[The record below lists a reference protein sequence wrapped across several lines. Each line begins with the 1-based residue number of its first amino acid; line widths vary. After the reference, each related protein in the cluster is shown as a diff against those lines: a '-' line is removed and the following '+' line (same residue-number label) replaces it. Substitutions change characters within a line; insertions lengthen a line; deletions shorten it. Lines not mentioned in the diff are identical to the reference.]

1 MKAKISLISSTV
13 ILGMAS
19 LAASAEEASTS
30 FSWGDVT
37 FQPRAY
43 VGYADYSLESGTFDS
58 IYRNSDGSINEDLT
72 RSGKG
77 TVSLDAKAHDKL
89 QINGVL
95 WGIGGTIAT
104 GNFFGDFYYQSTLN
118 DTAYSDEDV
127 PLVINDTPINSY
139 YGDVDAQHDDWA
151 LSLGY
156 IVTKQWAIFAG
167 YKAGNT
173 EWDQNFRL
181 NVRSSSDSR
190 LINNGNLNASFDQDG
205 PFLGTSYSVP
215 IGPGA
220 LTFKAAYAY
229 LDGTYKWSSTEA
241 IQPPFSGGDDPV
253 TTLQHVKLDGNSSAF
268 SLGLSWTQS
277 LSNNMGYS
285 IGANYHRYKFDMSGA
300 SAISVENAPYASG
313 QITSGSLTESL
324 FTLTASLLYRF

>member
-1 MKAKISLISSTV
+1 MKAKISLISST
-13 ILGMAS
+13 IMLGMAS

-30 FSWGDVT
+30 FSWGDMT

-43 VGYADYSLESGTFDS
+43 VGYADYSLESGTFDF
-58 IYRNSDGSINEDLT
+58 IFRNPDGSINETLT
-72 RSGKG
+72 GSGKG
-77 TVSLDAKAHDKL
+77 KVSLDVEKHVKL

-95 WGIGGTIAT
+95 WGIGGTIAA

-127 PLVINDTPINSY
+127 PIIIEDIPFNAH

-173 EWDQNFRL
+173 EWDQNYRL
-181 NVRSSSDSR
+181 NVLSSSDS
-190 LINNGNLNASFDQDG
+190 INNGNLNASFDQDG

-229 LDGTYKWSSTEA
+229 LDGTYKWSTTEV
-241 IQPPFSGGDDPV
+241 IQPPFDPV
-253 TTLQHVKLDGNSSAF
+253 TVLQRVKLDGNSSAF

-277 LSNNMGYS
+277 LSDNMGYS

-300 SAISVENAPYASG
+300 SAISSENAPYASG

-324 FTLTASLLYRF
+324 FTLTASFLYRF